1 MPIIWRT
8 LRFLKHVKPTFLS
21 KVAIAL
27 WLIIVIIDS
36 TQRLVNQLVDE
47 ESGYEA
53 MMLLVEE
60 PYKD

>member
-1 MPIIWRT
+1 MILVI
-8 LRFLKHVKPTFLS
+8 LNHVKTTFLS

-27 WLIIVIIDS
+27 WPIIVIIDA
-36 TQRLVNQLVDE
+36 TERLVNQLVDE
-47 ESGYEA
+47 QSGYGA